1 MPYQYKGLSKENIWF
16 LLRLDKPV
24 GSLLLFF
31 PCFYS
36 IALFYS
42 TYFDLVYYTGFYFVG
57 SVIMRSA
64 GCIIN
69 DILDRHIDIK
79 VARTLSRSIAKGT
92 VSIYQ
97 ALGVLL
103 ILLLIGLFIL
113 TRLNVYATQI
123 GLVSFFGVC
132 LYPLAKRFSYFPQ
145 VFLACVFNIGSVIAA
160 ANFLEYVPIEAILIY
175 IGCIFWTI
183 GYDTVYG
190 FMDIDDDKKIGVKSL
205 SIKLEDQ
212 NFKLYLTFFY
222 SLFVL
227 CLFISCIAITQ
238 SYASYL
244 FLIVWSM
251 LINDIFDLDVT
262 LISKCQ
268 DHFNKASRV
277 GLTSSLI
284 MLASRFL

>member
-24 GSLLLFF
+24 GFLLLFF
-31 PCFYS
+31 PCLYS
-36 IALFYS
+36 VVLFYP
-42 TYFDLVYYTGFYFVG
+42 TYFDLVYYTGFYFIG
-57 SVIMRSA
+57 SIVMRSA

-79 VARTLSRSIAKGT
+79 VARTASRPIANGT
-92 VSIYQ
+92 VSINQ
-97 ALGVLL
+97 ALGALSVLL
-103 ILLLIGLFIL
+103 SIGLFL
-113 TRLNVYATQI
+113 LMRLNVYAIQVGLLSFI
-123 GLVSFFGVC
+123 GIC
-132 LYPLAKRFSYFPQ
+132 LYPLAKRFSYFSQ
-145 VFLACVFNIGSVIAA
+145 VILACVFNIGSIIAA

-190 FMDIDDDKKIGVKSL
+190 FMDINDDKKIGVKSL

-222 SLFVL
+222 NLFVL

-244 FLIVWSM
+244 FLIVWGM

-262 LISKCQ
+262 VMSKCQ
-268 DHFNKASRV
+268 AHFNKASKV
-277 GLTSSLI
+277 GLVGSLI
-284 MLASRFL
+284 MLASRLL